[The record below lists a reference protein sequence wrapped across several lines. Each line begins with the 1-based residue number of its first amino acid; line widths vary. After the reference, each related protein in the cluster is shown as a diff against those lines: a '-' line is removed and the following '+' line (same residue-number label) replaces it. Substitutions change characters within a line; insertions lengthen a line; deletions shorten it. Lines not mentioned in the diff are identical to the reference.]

1 MVLVSIVNPIGSI
14 RTRNRK
20 CQQMIGRNNPP
31 YFFLLF
37 FLLYGIM
44 CIQLRKGVIIVLS
57 LKPFMFSFL
66 LATILFILVGAQLVL
81 DKDNKDEPPALI
93 VYYIGF
99 SCLATTTAIIY
110 GILCFVMWG

>member
-1 MVLVSIVNPIGSI
+1 
-14 RTRNRK
+14 
-20 CQQMIGRNNPP
+20 
-31 YFFLLF
+31 
-37 FLLYGIM
+37 M